1 MRKLAKLLIVPVAIL
16 SLTTASFAGD
26 FRMGDETKGMKVK
39 ISDDTDISFRVRMQ
53 PRLDMGDLVKDEGG
67 TSYESE
73 IDNYLRRLRLE
84 IGGNMVK
91 ELKYI
96 LVFEADKN
104 GKFASSSG
112 SPANEVKIQTANVD
126 YKFDD
131 QFGVRFGKAKL
142 PYSRVSLTSSSKQLI
157 VERPVSTEAAKK
169 LFDDYWQSN
178 LMFYGKASEG
188 MFAYNVA
195 IGDGWEPNSTLHS
208 GSTTTSFNTTCDSSI
223 PPTCT
228 TTATTTDTT
237 IKVHKSSPLYIA
249 RFEVSPPGWT
259 EASQSDAH
267 LGKGKHLAVGVNYA
281 TQKGIEY
288 KTTAYEE
295 DRTLT
300 GLDVSGHWKGFTGQ
314 LEYNT
319 WKEESTDPAKGKKE
333 PEGWYLQAGYFIPG
347 VNIEPVA
354 RYEIYDQDS
363 NSDNK
368 QEKTTTVGVNWY
380 LKGHSMKIG
389 LNIVS
394 TKYDN
399 SASGWL
405 ANADTKDTYQLQA
418 QLYF

>member
-1 MRKLAKLLIVPVAIL
+1 MKKMVRLLLLPVAIL
-16 SLTTASFAGD
+16 SLTTASFAQD
-26 FRMGDETKGMKVK
+26 FKMGDETKGLKVK

-53 PRLDMGDLVKDEGG
+53 PRLDMGDLVKNEAG

-91 ELKYI
+91 ELKYS

-104 GKFASSSG
+104 GKFASSG
-112 SPANEVKIQTANVD
+112 SPTNEVKIQIANID
-126 YKFDD
+126 YKFND

-169 LFDDYWQSN
+169 LFDDYYQSH
-178 LMFYGKASEG
+178 LMFSGKASEG
-188 MFAYNVA
+188 LFAYNFA
-195 IGDGWEPNSTLHS
+195 IGDGWEPNSTI
-208 GSTTTSFNTTCDSSI
+208 STGTT
-223 PPTCT
+223 
-228 TTATTTDTT
+228 
-237 IKVHKSSPLYIA
+237 VHKSSPLYIA
-249 RFEVSPPGWT
+249 RFEVSPPGWV
-259 EASQSDAH
+259 EADKNDAH
-267 LGKGKHLAVGVNYA
+267 LGKGKHLTVGANYA

-288 KTTAYEE
+288 KTTAFEE

-300 GLDVSGHWKGFTGQ
+300 GLDVSGHWEGFTGQ
-314 LEYNT
+314 FEYNAL
-319 WKEESTDPAKGKKE
+319 KEDSTDPAKSKKE
-333 PEGWYLQAGYFIPG
+333 PKGWYIQAGYFVPG
-347 VNIEPVA
+347 INLEPVA
-354 RYEIYDQDS
+354 RYEVYDQDS
-363 NSDNK
+363 NSSDK

-389 LNIVS
+389 LNRVS

-405 ANADTKDTYQLQA
+405 ASADTKDTYQLQA